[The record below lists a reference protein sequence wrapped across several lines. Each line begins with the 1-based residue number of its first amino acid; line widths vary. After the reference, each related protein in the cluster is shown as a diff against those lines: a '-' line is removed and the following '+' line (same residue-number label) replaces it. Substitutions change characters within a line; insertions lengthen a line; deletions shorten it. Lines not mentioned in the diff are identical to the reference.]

1 MIDIIKNTIDKFP
14 LGYIF
19 TTTDFDIAVKNPK
32 GINKILNDLVA
43 EGVLRKLSKGRFYKP
58 QIDRFDELPLD
69 TYQTVKDLL
78 EKDGKVIGYLTGY
91 SAFNDFMLTT
101 QVPAVL
107 QIGMRK
113 EKKALVRGIY
123 RISFIRQENA
133 ITKENIPLL
142 RLLDCLRFFKIIPD
156 TTSDSTCQRLLYL
169 LKEFDEQQI
178 AKIKKL
184 ALNYTPQ
191 TIALLGAM
199 LEMLNPNEDTS
210 ALFKKLNP
218 MTVYKLS
225 ISQNILPTQKK
236 WRIK

>member
-1 MIDIIKNTIDKFP
+1 MTAAIRNAINKFP
-14 LGYIF
+14 LGEVF
-19 TTTDFDIAVKNPK
+19 TITDFPETAKNPK
-32 GINKILNDLVA
+32 GVSKILNDLVA

-58 QIDRFDELPLD
+58 QIGRFGELSLD

-78 EKDGKVIGYLTGY
+78 EKDGKMIGYLTGH
-91 SAFNDFMLTT
+91 SAFNDLMLTT
-101 QVPAVL
+101 QISAIL
-107 QIGMRK
+107 QIGMRR
-113 EKKALVRGIY
+113 EKKALVRGSYQIN
-123 RISFIRQENA
+123 FIRQDNA
-133 ITKENIPLL
+133 ITEENIPLL

-156 TTSDSTCQRLLYL
+156 TTPDKSCQRLLTL
-169 LKEFDEQQI
+169 LKELDEQQI

-184 ALNYTPQ
+184 ALKYTPQ

-199 LEMLNPNEDTS
+199 IETLNPNEGTS